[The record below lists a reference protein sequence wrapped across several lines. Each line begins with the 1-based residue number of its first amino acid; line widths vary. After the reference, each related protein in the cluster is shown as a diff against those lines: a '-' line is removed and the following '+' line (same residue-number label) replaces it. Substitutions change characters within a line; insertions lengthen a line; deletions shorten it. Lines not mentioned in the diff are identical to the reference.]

1 MFGQQS
7 GSSPFGAPASTPF
20 GAPAP
25 AQQGFGAP
33 APAQQGFGAPSQFGA
48 PAPSAFGSAP
58 SGGGFGQPAA
68 SRGFGAPAAAFG
80 SPTPAPSG
88 FGAPATPFG
97 APAPAPSGGLF
108 GSSAP
113 APSGGL
119 FGAPAPSGFGAPAPA
134 SGGLF
139 GASAP
144 APAPTGFG
152 GFGAPAPAPS
162 AFGAQA
168 SAPAF
173 GAPAPSGG
181 LFGSPAPAPSGGMF
195 GAPAPAPSGGMFGA
209 PAPSGMG
216 GGQQQAAVG
225 QGSLAYPF
233 QATRKVD
240 GTSSINFQSITAMG
254 QYEHKSFEELRVED
268 YMAGNKGSQGQAQQ
282 QQGAGGFGSS
292 LSSGFGAPAPA
303 AGGYGA
309 PAPAAGGFGFG
320 AAPAPSGGLFGSP
333 APAPAPGGFGFGAAP
348 APAPV
353 GGGMFGGGAPAPAG
367 GGMFGGGA
375 SAGGG
380 LFGSA
385 PAPAGGGGLFGSAPA
400 PSAGGGLFGSAPAP
414 AGGGGL
420 FGSPAPAPAGGM
432 FGAPAPAP
440 AGGMFGSPTPA
451 PGGGLFGS
459 TPAPAAGG
467 GMFGSNPAPTAGGGI
482 FGSTP
487 APAAGGMFGSPA
499 PAPGGGLFGSTPAPA
514 PGGGLFGSTPAPAP
528 SMGGFF
534 GSAPAPA
541 ASGGFFGSAP
551 APAPA
556 MGGMFGSAP
565 APTPQ
570 MGMYGNTQQAPAPAP
585 MGYGGSTILIPP
597 ASETLLAQQMAAIE
611 NQNKELAVL
620 EAWRGGNGKSPKT
633 SGSHGSIIPT
643 SVFQRDAQSV
653 RYRGL
658 AGSVSTSSSSNGS
671 TPMLSSYQAAPRS
684 AAKIRPRGFGPTKT
698 TIGSAS
704 RSTKGMLSPTS
715 FLGSATKQLVIKPD
729 ALTPKPKTRL
739 LLSDESMSEKKQ
751 TNEHTNGLGNG
762 NGNGNGMNG
771 NTNTPMDLIKGRNLS
786 SDQAETPG
794 SKTDRGL
801 PFENSRIASDK
812 PGFVSPDASA
822 QQRKT
827 PASKVTPPP
836 DSARKRQGMGSPVD
850 QSYDFYRSVVGSPV
864 AGRNGISVE
873 EDDNAINHLIP
884 NLTKDG
890 YVMTPSAETLSNM
903 SEADLAAVPNFIVER
918 IGYGSVAWDGA
929 VDVRG
934 IDLDS
939 VVCIEAKAVEV
950 YHKEEEIGSKPVIG
964 TKLNRSAILTLHDVY
979 PKNGPDSSDIEKEKF
994 ERRIGKKT
1002 KEMGASLVL
1011 YDADIGVW
1019 KLRVDHFSRYALDDD
1034 SDEDED
1040 EVEIIDTLPAQAEM
1054 KDMDFRSG
1062 VRAGRTQ
1069 VSWAT
1074 VGGLTRFRVP
1084 DNEDDDIGEDSN
1096 ALLALNDSGGNA
1108 MQAAEAAYAEL
1119 SEIDD
1124 EMFVDRTELE
1134 EQKSLFPDEGETHS
1148 DYIENDAFAPPIGPI
1163 SKINICAQIAK
1174 KCNVDRPTSSA
1185 TDFGMRMGRSF
1196 GVCWRPDGSFLH
1208 PAVDDKPYAGNKR
1221 LMQSRPAVDATSLS
1235 SKETL
1240 LSVHKKH
1247 RININESSEY
1257 PIFKLGHKD
1266 ASMEDYEK
1274 AANQNLERGNGS
1286 LCSLI
1291 SHAFKLVSILFGDVK
1306 DADPFIGSKRRD
1318 HAFELW
1324 LRNVCGDD
1332 VETEIKE
1339 EIANQNYY
1347 NAIFAA
1353 LSGGDFAKAASL
1365 ARSNGHHMLSL
1376 LISNSSF
1383 MHGASLS
1390 DQMKQWND
1398 SGAIKHFPPELVRI
1412 YSLLTNDL
1420 QLENELFLNGSH
1432 LKWERRFMML
1442 LKALCSDYGGST
1454 SIVPSLVEQYELD
1467 VTNGVA
1473 PPAHL
1478 HTMEYADGQS
1488 LGDRSSILFQIMKAF
1503 RCFESDRDKMSI
1515 LSIVSPLGHTSN
1527 PVDVSSSFHFA
1538 AVLSSLNVCQE
1549 LTPDQENALIGSFSS
1564 QLENAGSWEWAVYV
1578 SLCQFGD
1585 SRIMWDKKKSLAQ
1598 DIICRHYVSIG
1609 DDNDSQNRRAF
1620 LENELGVPSSWF
1632 EYSLTI
1638 SAIQSLD
1645 VQSFITHSIS
1655 ISRKDSLKVYEE
1667 AILPD
1672 VLFGGSREDCQDI
1685 HKFLSEVSDDSG
1697 DGSTLREVVFDYLEL
1712 RKEVVSFVKHG
1723 VVSLES
1729 EFQSLLGRA
1738 RSTQRR
1744 LQILMQ
1750 KNTTSP
1756 KLFVGLPLVPN
1767 SVLCTELMSSLYF
1780 LVTTLQESAEGTIAD
1795 QGNIYGSAL
1804 VFGKSSQLAFSCS
1817 NDDFVF
1823 NQIDSK
1829 AALRGKYRMNDITNL
1844 PISTGPVY
1852 RPQRL

>member
-1 MFGQQS
+1 MFGQQT
-7 GSSPFGAPASTPF
+7 GASPFGAPAATPFGAPAAAPAF

-25 AQQGFGAP
+25 AQGFGAP
-33 APAQQGFGAPSQFGA
+33 TSTFGA
-48 PAPSAFGSAP
+48 PAPSAFGQAAQP
-58 SGGGFGQPAA
+58 VGFGQPAA
-68 SRGFGAPAAAFG
+68 SRGFGAPATAAFG
-80 SPTPAPSG
+80 SPAPAPSG

-108 GSSAP
+108 GAPAP

-119 FGAPAPSGFGAPAPA
+119 FGAPAPAPAFGAPAP

-139 GASAP
+139 GAPAP

-152 GFGAPAPAPS
+152 GFGAPAAAP
-162 AFGAQA
+162 AFGAA
-168 SAPAF
+168 AAAPAF
-173 GAPAPSGG
+173 GAPAPAGG
-181 LFGSPAPAPSGGMF
+181 LFGSPVPAPAGGMF
-195 GAPAPAPSGGMFGA
+195 GAPAPAPGGGMFGA

-216 GGQQQAAVG
+216 GAAAPVG
-225 QGSLAYPF
+225 QGQGTMAFPF
-233 QATRKVD
+233 QASRKAD

-268 YMAGNKGSQGQAQQ
+268 YMAGNKGSQGQAQPA
-282 QQGAGGFGSS
+282 GGGFGSS
-292 LSSGFGAPAPA
+292 LTSGFGAPAPA
-303 AGGYGA
+303 VGGFGA

-320 AAPAPSGGLFGSP
+320 AAPAPAAGGLFGSP
-333 APAPAPGGFGFGAAP
+333 APAPAAGGFGFGAAP
-348 APAPV
+348 APAA
-353 GGGMFGGGAPAPAG
+353 GGGLFGGGAPAPA
-367 GGMFGGGA
+367 A
-375 SAGGG
+375 
-380 LFGSA
+380 
-385 PAPAGGGGLFGSAPA
+385 
-400 PSAGGGLFGSAPAP
+400 
-414 AGGGGL
+414 GGL
-420 FGSPAPAPAGGM
+420 FGSPAPAPAGGGL

-440 AGGMFGSPTPA
+440 AGGGLFGAPAPAAGGMFGAPAPAAGGMFGAPAPAAGGLFGSPAPA

-467 GMFGSNPAPTAGGGI
+467 LFGATPAPVGGGL

-487 APAAGGMFGSPA
+487 APAPGGGLFGATPAAAPVGGMFGSPA

-514 PGGGLFGSTPAPAP
+514 PGGGLFGATPAPAP
-528 SMGGFF
+528 AMGGFF
-534 GSAPAPA
+534 GAAPA
-541 ASGGFFGSAP
+541 AAPAAGFFGAP

-556 MGGMFGSAP
+556 MGMFGNTQAAAAP
-565 APTPQ
+565 APT
-570 MGMYGNTQQAPAPAP
+570 
-585 MGYGGSTILIPP
+585 GYGGTTILIPP

-620 EAWRGGNGKSPKT
+620 EAWRGGNGKSPKN
-633 SGSHGSIIPT
+633 SGNHGSIIPT

-658 AGSVSTSSSSNGS
+658 AGSVSTLSGNHGSSTSI
-671 TPMLSSYQAAPRS
+671 LSSYQAAPRS

-698 TIGSAS
+698 TIGNAS

-729 ALTPKPKTRL
+729 SLTPKPKTRL

-751 TNEHTNGLGNG
+751 MDEQTNGLGNA
-762 NGNGNGMNG
+762 NDNNNGMNG
-771 NTNTPMDLIKGRNLS
+771 NTNTPRDLIKGRDFAI
-786 SDQAETPG
+786 DQAETPG

-801 PFENSRIASDK
+801 PFENSRITNDK

-822 QQRKT
+822 QQRMT

-850 QSYDFYRSVVGSPV
+850 QSYDFYRSVIGSPV
-864 AGRNGISVE
+864 AGQNGIPVEE
-873 EDDNAINHLIP
+873 EDDDAINHLIP
-884 NLTKDG
+884 NLTKEG
-890 YVMTPSAETLSNM
+890 YVMTPSAEALSNM

-939 VVCIEAKAVEV
+939 VVCIEMKAVEV
-950 YHKEEEIGSKPVIG
+950 YHKEEESGSKPVVG
-964 TKLNRSAILTLHDVY
+964 TKLNRPAILTLHDVY
-979 PKNGPDSSDIEKEKF
+979 SKNGPDSSDTEKEKF
-994 ERRIGKKT
+994 ERKIGKKT

-1011 YDADIGVW
+1011 IDADIGVW
-1019 KLRVDHFSRYALDDD
+1019 KLRVEHFSRYALDDD

-1040 EVEIIDTLPAQAEM
+1040 EVEIMGILPAQAEA
-1054 KDMDFRSG
+1054 KELDFESG
-1062 VRAGRTQ
+1062 VRGGRTQ

-1096 ALLALNDSGGNA
+1096 ALLALNDSGGNT

-1119 SEIDD
+1119 SQMDD
-1124 EMFVDRTELE
+1124 QMLVDRPELV
-1134 EQKSLFPDEGETHS
+1134 EQKSLFPDEGKTHS

-1163 SKINICAQIAK
+1163 SKISICAQIAK

-1208 PAVDDKPYAGNKR
+1208 PAVDDNPDAGNKR
-1221 LMQSRPAVDATSLS
+1221 LMQSRPAVDATRLA

-1247 RININESSEY
+1247 SINLNESSDF
-1257 PIFKLGHKD
+1257 PIFKLVHKD

-1274 AANQNLERGNGS
+1274 AANQNYESDDGS
-1286 LCSLI
+1286 TCSLV

-1306 DADPFIGSKRRD
+1306 DSDPFIGSKRRD

-1324 LRNVCGDD
+1324 LRDVCGDD

-1353 LSGGDFAKAASL
+1353 LGGGDYAKAASL

-1383 MHGASLS
+1383 VHGASLS

-1432 LKWERRFMML
+1432 LRWERRFMML
-1442 LKALCSDYGGST
+1442 LKALCSDYGGNT
-1454 SIVPSLVEQYELD
+1454 SIVSSLVEQYELD

-1473 PPAHL
+1473 PPAHP

-1488 LGDRSSILFQIMKAF
+1488 LGNRSSILFQIMKAF
-1503 RCFESDRDKMSI
+1503 SCFESDSGKMSI
-1515 LSIVSPLGHTSN
+1515 LAVVSPLGHTPN

-1538 AVLSSLNVCQE
+1538 ALLSSLNVCQK
-1549 LTPDQENALIGSFSS
+1549 LTLDQENALIGSFSS

-1585 SRIMWDKKKSLAQ
+1585 SRIIWDKKKHLAQ
-1598 DIICRHYVSIG
+1598 DIICRHYVSID
-1609 DDNDSQNRRAF
+1609 DDNDSQSRRAF

-1655 ISRKDSLKVYEE
+1655 ISRKDSLRVYEE

-1685 HKFLSEVSDDSG
+1685 HKFLSEVSDDNG
-1697 DGSTLREVVFDYLEL
+1697 DGSTLREIVFDYLEL
-1712 RKEVVSFVKHG
+1712 RKEVFSFVKQG
-1723 VVSLES
+1723 LVSVES
-1729 EFQSLLGRA
+1729 EFQNLLGRA

-1750 KNTTSP
+1750 KKSTSP
-1756 KLFVGLPLVPN
+1756 KLFDGLPLVPN
-1767 SVLCTELMSSLYF
+1767 SVLCTELMSSLFF
-1780 LVTTLQESAEGTIAD
+1780 LVTTLQESAEGTIAN
-1795 QGNIYGSAL
+1795 QGSIYGSAL
-1804 VFGKSSQLAFSCS
+1804 VLENSSQLVFSCS

-1829 AALRGKYRMNDITNL
+1829 AALRGKYRMHDITNL
-1844 PISTGPVY
+1844 PISTGLVY